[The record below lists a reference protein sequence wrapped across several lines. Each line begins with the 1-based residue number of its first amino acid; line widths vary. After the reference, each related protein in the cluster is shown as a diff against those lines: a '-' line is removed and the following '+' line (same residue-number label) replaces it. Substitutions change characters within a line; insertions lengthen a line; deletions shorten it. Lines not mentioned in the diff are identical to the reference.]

1 MSNLAKAR
9 QAIRAELHHAEQGVA
24 YYQKRVDAL
33 RAALE
38 QLEHSDNPQVTAQK
52 NSRAAATTNQGGKRA
67 GKRKTASSRQGLP
80 KTSQEFWLG
89 FISQQPKTAA
99 EIANAAVAS
108 LDFAPTAQQA
118 KQLKSRL
125 APTLQALLKAKKVQ
139 DSGSGRDRKYKL
151 AAGKASE
158 TAKGKAKGASS
169 SSNVAGLTNGNA
181 VHH

>member
-1 MSNLAKAR
+1 MSNLTKAR
-9 QAIRAELHHAEQGVA
+9 QAILAELRHAEQGAA
-24 YYQKRVDAL
+24 YYQTRAEAL

-38 QLEHSDNPQVTAQK
+38 QLEQSENLKVTKAEKQSGALAK
-52 NSRAAATTNQGGKRA
+52 ASKGAGG
-67 GKRKTASSRQGLP
+67 RKGSSSRQGLP

-89 FISQQPKTAA
+89 FIGQQPKTAA

-108 LDFAPTAQQA
+108 LDFTPTPLQS

-139 DSGSGRDRKYKL
+139 DTGSGRDRKYKL
-151 AAGKASE
+151 ASAKASDAGRGR
-158 TAKGKAKGASS
+158 TKAASS
-169 SSNVAGLTNGNA
+169 ANAQALTNGNA